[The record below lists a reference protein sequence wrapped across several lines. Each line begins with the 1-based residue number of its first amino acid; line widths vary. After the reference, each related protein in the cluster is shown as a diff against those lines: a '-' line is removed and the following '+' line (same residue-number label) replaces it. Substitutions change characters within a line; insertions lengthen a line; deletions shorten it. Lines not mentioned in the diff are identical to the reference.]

1 MGNFWYFLAFLRKDS
16 PPIFCSPPPL
26 SLAFKVNHPF
36 PTYSLFFPSPLSLAI
51 KANHPRIPNFFGPIL
66 AKEKIFT

>member
-1 MGNFWYFLAFLRKDS
+1 MGNFWYFLAFLRKDF
-16 PPIFCSPPPL
+16 PPTFRFPPPSSL
-26 SLAFKVNHPF
+26 SFKVNHPF
-36 PTYSLFFPSPLSLAI
+36 PTYSLFPPPPFLAF